1 MIAQH
6 IDYFMSSHFIGFV
19 SLYFIVGRILAFR
32 YTFFTIF
39 SLLHVLSTFVLPSLK
54 ALVLFEGLV
63 FSLKVGRYILCDP
76 TDNFATSGTS
86 RIYYSANAE

>member
-1 MIAQH
+1 MKIKFGLSL
-6 IDYFMSSHFIGFV
+6 IFV
-19 SLYFIVGRILAFR
+19 
-32 YTFFTIF
+32 YTRT
-39 SLLHVLSTFVLPSLK
+39 VLSTFMLPSLK

-86 RIYYSANAE
+86 RICYSANAEQLPWLKLRCLGAKAAKLPR

>member
-1 MIAQH
+1 MLCENKIRPQ
-6 IDYFMSSHFIGFV
+6 FHFCI
-19 SLYFIVGRILAFR
+19 IITRTA
-32 YTFFTIF
+32 
-39 SLLHVLSTFVLPSLK
+39 LSTFVLPSLK

-63 FSLKVGRYILCDP
+63 FSLKVGRCILYDP

>member
-1 MIAQH
+1 ML
-6 IDYFMSSHFIGFV
+6 SSMLCENKIWPQFNFCINTYCSFH
-19 SLYFIVGRILAFR
+19 
-32 YTFFTIF
+32 
-39 SLLHVLSTFVLPSLK
+39 FVLPSLK